1 MLLDP
6 LNPYLA
12 TIRII
17 GYVVLVAFLFV
28 SGCQYGKHKQTVTI
42 AKLETDLGVCR
53 DANSANLKTIKEL
66 KDANALYA
74 SESAEQVERV
84 GKVQKDL
91 KTAQKR
97 ADALEK
103 ALTTKAKKAY
113 EKNPDWADGKLPDD
127 VKRLFEQS
135 SKD

>member
-1 MLLDP
+1 LL
-6 LNPYLA
+6 L
-12 TIRII
+12 I
-17 GYVVLVAFLFV
+17 AFLFV

-42 AKLETDLGVCR
+42 AKLETELGVCR

-74 SESAEQVERV
+74 SESAEQVEKA

-103 ALTTKAKKAY
+103 ALQKDKERAY
-113 EKNPDWADGKLPDD
+113 KKNPAWSGTAVPDD
-127 VKRLFEQS
+127 VRRLFEQS

>member
-1 MLLDP
+1 
-6 LNPYLA
+6 
-12 TIRII
+12 
-17 GYVVLVAFLFV
+17 VVLVAFLFV

-53 DANSANLKTIKEL
+53 DANKANLEAIKRL
-66 KDANALYA
+66 TDANALYA
-74 SESAEQVERV
+74 SQSAQEAEKV

-103 ALTTKAKKAY
+103 ALQKDKARAY
-113 EKNPDWADGKLPDD
+113 KKNPEWSGTAVPDD
-127 VKRLFEQS
+127 VKRLFQS
-135 SKD
+135 PDKD